1 VARFYI
7 ENFGC
12 RATQADG
19 AALER
24 EFLERGL
31 ERAGAA
37 RDAEIVVLN
46 TCTVTEGADKDARA
60 SIRRLQRV
68 NPDCRILVTGC
79 YAQRAPEELA
89 ALPGVTWVVGNS
101 HKHQAAE
108 IATSSSVPSAGSSAS
123 CSGFVPLGQLS
134 QGQPARDQLSAD
146 QASNVFVGDIFAH
159 TELLAAPV
167 FEAANQRTRPNLK
180 VQDGCDNRCSF
191 CVIPYVRGQSR
202 SLPMERVI
210 AEVRTL
216 VEAGYREVVISGINL
231 GRWGRDLEG
240 SSQFSAVSSQLSVV
254 GRRSLVVGEQN
265 SCSPLISIHQ
275 PKSNRERPTTNDQ
288 RLVAL
293 IRAILDQTS
302 LEKLRISS
310 VEPMDWSDELI
321 GLVAAS
327 GRIAKHAHL
336 PMQSGSDAVLRRM
349 HRKYRPWH
357 YREKILKIRAAM
369 PTAAIGADVMVGFP
383 GETETEFGE
392 TRRMIED
399 LPFTYLHVFTY
410 SARPG
415 TPAAEQPGQVPA
427 AVARERNRALRE
439 IASGKKAAFMRSLVG
454 TVVEAITL
462 QSGGAEFTEALTDNY
477 LKMKIPG
484 HHEANRWLDVNVE
497 DVDGEMLLGRP
508 VAGQDGE
515 LAGGE
520 PDVPAR
526 LDPSTSPSASL
537 GASANQGRLA
547 RRPSLHRMTHHAVT
561 TVVTQE

>member
-1 VARFYI
+1 MARFYI

-123 CSGFVPLGQLS
+123 SSGFVPLGQLS

-146 QASNVFVGDIFAH
+146 QASHVFVGDIFAH

-202 SLPMERVI
+202 SLPGERVI

-231 GRWGRDLEG
+231 GRWGRDLES
-240 SSQFSAVSSQLSVV
+240 SSQLSAVSSQ
-254 GRRSLVVGEQN
+254 R
-265 SCSPLISIHQ
+265 
-275 PKSNRERPTTNDQ
+275 RPTTNHQ
-288 RLVAL
+288 RLVSL

-383 GETETEFGE
+383 GETEAEFGE
-392 TRRMIED
+392 TRRMIEE

-439 IASGKKAAFMRSLVG
+439 IAAAKKAAFMWSLVG

-484 HHEANRWLDVNVE
+484 HHEANRWLNVRVGGVN
-497 DVDGEMLLGRP
+497 GEMLMAGR
-508 VAGQDGE
+508 V
-515 LAGGE
+515 
-520 PDVPAR
+520 
-526 LDPSTSPSASL
+526 
-537 GASANQGRLA
+537 
-547 RRPSLHRMTHHAVT
+547 
-561 TVVTQE
+561 

>member
-1 VARFYI
+1 MARFYI

-24 EFLERGL
+24 QFLERGL

-108 IATSSSVPSAGSSAS
+108 IATSSST
-123 CSGFVPLGQLS
+123 GFVSL
-134 QGQPARDQLSAD
+134 AQLSATRQSLVVSEQEPFHPVISSQPPPSNRERPTTDD
-146 QASNVFVGDIFAH
+146 QRLDPRRERPPANPANVIVGDIFAH

-167 FEAANQRTRPNLK
+167 FEAANERTRPNLK

-202 SLPMERVI
+202 SLPRERVI

-240 SSQFSAVSSQLSVV
+240 SSQLSAVSPQL
-254 GRRSLVVGEQN
+254 RL
-265 SCSPLISIHQ
+265 
-275 PKSNRERPTTNDQ
+275 TTNEQ
-288 RLVAL
+288 RLVGL
-293 IRAILDQTS
+293 IRAILERTT

-321 GLVAAS
+321 ALVAAS
-327 GRIAKHAHL
+327 GRIAKHAHV

-383 GETETEFGE
+383 GETEAEFDE
-392 TRRMIED
+392 TLRMIEQ

-410 SARPG
+410 SARPR
-415 TPAAEQPGQVPA
+415 TPAAEQPGQVPV
-427 AVARERNRALRE
+427 AVARERNRVLRE
-439 IASGKKAAFMRSLVG
+439 LASRKRAAFMQSLVG

-462 QSGGAEFTEALTDNY
+462 QSGGADFTEALTDNY
-477 LKMKIPG
+477 LKLRISG
-484 HHEANRWLDVNVE
+484 HHEANRWMDMKVE
-497 DVDGEMLLGRP
+497 GASGEMLLAKP
-508 VAGQDGE
+508 VVDSAP
-515 LAGGE
+515 E
-520 PDVPAR
+520 PA
-526 LDPSTSPSASL
+526 LSK
-537 GASANQGRLA
+537 
-547 RRPSLHRMTHHAVT
+547 
-561 TVVTQE
+561 

>member
-1 VARFYI
+1 VDRFYI

-24 EFLERGL
+24 QFLERGL
-31 ERAGAA
+31 ERAVAVH
-37 RDAEIVVLN
+37 DAEIVVLN

-60 SIRRLQRV
+60 AIRRLQRV

-101 HKHQAAE
+101 HKHQAAQ
-108 IATSSSVPSAGSSAS
+108 IATSSS
-123 CSGFVPLGQLS
+123 GFVSLTELS
-134 QGQPARDQLSAD
+134 QGRISQEHAD
-146 QASNVFVGDIFAH
+146 NVFVGDIFAH

-167 FEAANQRTRPNLK
+167 FEAANERTRPNLK

-216 VEAGYREVVISGINL
+216 VAAGYREVVISGINL

-240 SSQFSAVSSQLSVV
+240 SSQLSTLRSQLE
-254 GRRSLVVGEQN
+254 RRA
-265 SCSPLISIHQ
+265 
-275 PKSNRERPTTNDQ
+275 TNDQ
-288 RLVAL
+288 RLAAL

-321 GLVAAS
+321 GLVAS
-327 GRIAKHAHL
+327 STRIAKHAHV

-357 YREKILKIRAAM
+357 YREKIGKIRAAT

-383 GETETEFGE
+383 GETEAEFDE
-392 TRRMIED
+392 TRRMIEE

-415 TPAAEQPGQVPA
+415 TPAAAHTAQVPV
-427 AVARERNRALRE
+427 AVARERNRVLRQ
-439 IASGKKAAFMRSLVG
+439 IASSKKAVFMGSLVG
-454 TVVEAITL
+454 TMVEAITL
-462 QSGGAEFTEALTDNY
+462 QSSTPEFTEALTENY
-477 LKMKIPG
+477 LKMKLSG
-484 HHEANRWLDVNVE
+484 QHQANQWLAVK
-497 DVDGEMLLGRP
+497 
-508 VAGQDGE
+508 VAGVSGE
-515 LAGGE
+515 TLVGE
-520 PDVPAR
+520 V
-526 LDPSTSPSASL
+526 
-537 GASANQGRLA
+537 
-547 RRPSLHRMTHHAVT
+547 
-561 TVVTQE
+561 

>member
-1 VARFYI
+1 MARFYI

-24 EFLERGL
+24 QFLERGL

-108 IATSSSVPSAGSSAS
+108 IATAASSNFTPDSSSPS
-123 CSGFVPLGQLS
+123 SGFVPLQQLS
-134 QGQPARDQLSAD
+134 QVRSSGGHSED
-146 QASNVFVGDIFAH
+146 QAASVIVGDIFAH

-167 FEAANQRTRPNLK
+167 FEAANERTRPNLK

-202 SLPMERVI
+202 SLASARVV
-210 AEVRTL
+210 AEVQTL

-231 GRWGRDLEG
+231 GRWGRDLAAVRY
-240 SSQFSAVSSQLSVV
+240 SSLAIRETS
-254 GRRSLVVGEQN
+254 
-265 SCSPLISIHQ
+265 
-275 PKSNRERPTTNDQ
+275 PKSLSPSSFPDAQEPTPQSAPDGERRTANSEQ
-288 RLVAL
+288 RLVHL
-293 IRAILDQTS
+293 IRAILAQTS

-310 VEPMDWSDELI
+310 VEPMDWSEELI
-321 GLVAAS
+321 GLVAS
-327 GRIAKHAHL
+327 SPRIAKHAHVPL
-336 PMQSGSDAVLRRM
+336 QSGSDAVLRRM

-383 GETETEFGE
+383 GETEAEFDE
-392 TRRMIED
+392 TRRTIEE

-415 TPAAEQPGQVPA
+415 TPAAELPAQVPV
-427 AVARERNRALRE
+427 AVARERNRVLRE
-439 IASGKKAAFMRSLVG
+439 LASRKKGEFMHLLLG
-454 TVVEAITL
+454 TAVEAITL
-462 QSGGAEFTEALTDNY
+462 QSGGKDFTEALTDNY
-477 LKMKIPG
+477 LKMKVPG
-484 HHEANRWLDVNVE
+484 HHEANRWIDVKVE
-497 DVDGEMLLGRP
+497 EVDGEMLVGTP
-508 VAGQDGE
+508 VGMPGFSVA
-515 LAGGE
+515 
-520 PDVPAR
+520 
-526 LDPSTSPSASL
+526 SSAS
-537 GASANQGRLA
+537 
-547 RRPSLHRMTHHAVT
+547 
-561 TVVTQE
+561 

>member
-24 EFLERGL
+24 QFLEHGL
-31 ERAGAA
+31 ERAARA

-60 SIRRLQRV
+60 SIRRLQRS

-101 HKHQAAE
+101 HKHQVADIAA
-108 IATSSSVPSAGSSAS
+108 SSSD
-123 CSGFVPLGQLS
+123 GFVSLAQLS
-134 QGQPARDQLSAD
+134 GEQRNPLFRTERERVGHPG
-146 QASNVFVGDIFAH
+146 NVVVGDIFAH
-159 TELLAAPV
+159 TELLSAPV
-167 FEAANQRTRPNLK
+167 FEAANERTRPNLK

-202 SLPMERVI
+202 SQPVERVV

-231 GRWGRDLEG
+231 GRWGRDL
-240 SSQFSAVSSQLSVV
+240 VV
-254 GRRSLVVGEQN
+254 GRQSLVVGEQS
-265 SCSPLISIHQ
+265 SCSPMDYSQ
-275 PKSNRERPTTNDQ
+275 PSKSDSERPTTNDQ
-288 RLVAL
+288 RLVSL
-293 IRAILDQTS
+293 IRAILEQTS

-321 GLVAAS
+321 DLVATS
-327 GRIAKHAHL
+327 ERIAKHAHV
-336 PMQSGSDAVLRRM
+336 PMQSGSDRVLRRM

-369 PTAAIGADVMVGFP
+369 PTAAIGADAMVGFP
-383 GETETEFGE
+383 GETEAEFDE
-392 TRRMIED
+392 TRRMVEE

-415 TPAAEQPGQVPA
+415 TPAAEQPDRVPV
-427 AVARERNRALRE
+427 AVARERNRVLRE
-439 IASGKKAAFMRSLVG
+439 IASKKKAAFMRSLVG
-454 TVVEAITL
+454 TAVEAITL
-462 QSGGAEFTEALTDNY
+462 QSGGADFTEALTDNY
-477 LKMKIPG
+477 LKMKISGRYEP
-484 HHEANRWLDVNVE
+484 NCWRDVNVE
-497 DVDGEMLLGRP
+497 GMNGEMLLGKP
-508 VAGQDGE
+508 VTGTNSE
-515 LAGGE
+515 LGLSGPGGTSIG
-520 PDVPAR
+520 DPAMR
-526 LDPSTSPSASL
+526 VATP
-537 GASANQGRLA
+537 
-547 RRPSLHRMTHHAVT
+547 
-561 TVVTQE
+561 